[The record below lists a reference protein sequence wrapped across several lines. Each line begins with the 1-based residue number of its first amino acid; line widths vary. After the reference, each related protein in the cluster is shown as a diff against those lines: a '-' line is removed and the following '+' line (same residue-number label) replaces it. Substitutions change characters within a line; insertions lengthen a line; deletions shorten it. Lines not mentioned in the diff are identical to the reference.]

1 MHNRNEVPMKKR
13 KHQTRLLL
21 LFCILL
27 SFVSALGYGTWCHF
41 AKQPAATADTIT
53 DSQMQEHSQA
63 SVHSSHA
70 AKSSSATDNPLYILV
85 NKDHKLPK
93 HYKPDLIALKNKKQV
108 CSEMYRH
115 LKEMWLDCEK
125 AGPGYSISVVSAYR
139 TAHKQSEL
147 LRDEIKKNERL
158 GMTAK
163 QAKKDALRTVAPA
176 GYSEHETGL
185 CVDITATDYQMLNEH
200 QAETP
205 ENKWLRKHCADYGF
219 ILRYPKHK
227 EKITGY
233 QYESW
238 HFRYV
243 GKKAAKTI
251 TKKGITLEEYLEDY

>member
-1 MHNRNEVPMKKR
+1 MKKQ
-13 KHQTRLLL
+13 KYQTRLFL

-27 SFVSALGYGTWCHF
+27 TFVSALGYGTWCHF
-41 AKQPAATADTIT
+41 AKQPAATANTVIT
-53 DSQMQEHSQA
+53 SQIDNRSQENDQSIHTARSL
-63 SVHSSHA
+63 ST
-70 AKSSSATDNPLYILV
+70 SANPLYILV

-93 HYKPDLIALKNKKQV
+93 HYKPDLVTLKNKKQV
-108 CSEMYRH
+108 SSEMYRP
-115 LKEMWLDCEK
+115 LKEMWFDCEK
-125 AGPGYSISVVSAYR
+125 AGTGYSISVVSAYR

-147 LRDEIKKNERL
+147 LHDEIKKNERL

-185 CVDITATDYQMLNEH
+185 CVDITATDYQMLNEQ

-205 ENKWLRKHCADYGF
+205 ENKWLRKHCAEYGF

-233 QYESW
+233 QYECW

-243 GKKAAKTI
+243 GKKAAKII
-251 TKKGITLEEYLEDY
+251 TRRGITLEEYLADY